1 MAQPRTIDGKL
12 LARMIRA
19 GVENLRSHVK
29 SVNDLNVFPIPDG
42 DTGDNM
48 LLTSIGGMEK
58 VDTHCSSVSDMSHS
72 VSDGMLLS
80 ARGNSGVILSQIFE
94 GMAAALEGVENADS
108 ATLIRALES
117 GTKFAYEAVMT
128 PTEGTMLTV
137 MRCATEYVEG
147 KDYSSPMDVLA
158 DFLEEARRTLD
169 KTPSMLP
176 VLKKAGVVDSGGAG
190 LVYIVEGMLRGAF
203 SDEGGDGDDD
213 DDSSFEFSAP
223 GQQNLDLDLFTEDSE
238 LEYGYCTELL
248 VRLQRAKTDIDS
260 FDVNVI
266 LDYLREIGNSVVT
279 VKRGS
284 IVKIHVHT
292 KTPDRVLSFCQ
303 RYGEFLRIK
312 IENMSLQ
319 HSNTELPDTED
330 SAPSV
335 ERTERR
341 KYGVVAVASGEG
353 IQQMFRDSG
362 ADEIVDGG
370 QSMNPSTSAF
380 LTAFRNVN
388 AETVFVLP
396 NNGNIL
402 LTAKLAAGMYK
413 FSDVRVI
420 ESKSTGEGYA
430 ALSVYSGEEDSAD
443 EIVSEMSEAMKASV
457 TAAVSKS
464 IRNAEGV
471 REGEYIGFRGKDILT
486 CRPSRS
492 DAVLDTLS
500 SLPAD
505 DCDIIIVIRGRAV
518 DSTEAENVE
527 KEIRAKYR
535 GKEVYLVDGKQ
546 EIYDYILILE

>member
-1 MAQPRTIDGKL
+1 MSQSRTIDGKL

-19 GVENLRSHVK
+19 GVENLRKHVK

-58 VDTHCSSVSDMSHS
+58 VDGHCLSVSDMSHS

-94 GMAAALEGVENADS
+94 GMASALEGVENADS
-108 ATLIRALES
+108 NALVKALES

-137 MRCATEYVEG
+137 MRCATEYVAERE
-147 KDYSSPMDVLA
+147 YSSPMDVLA

-203 SDEGGDGDDD
+203 SDEESDDD
-213 DDSSFEFSAP
+213 DESFEFTAP
-223 GQQNLDLDLFTEDSE
+223 GQQNLDLDLFTEDSV

-248 VRLQRAKTDIDS
+248 VRLQRAKVDIDS

-284 IVKIHVHT
+284 VVKIHVHT
-292 KTPDRVLSFCQ
+292 KTPDKVLSFCQ
-303 RYGEFLRIK
+303 QYGEFLKIK

-335 ERTERR
+335 EKAERR

-353 IQQMFRDSG
+353 IKKMFQSSG

-420 ESKSTGEGYA
+420 ESRSTGEGYA
-430 ALSVYSGEEDSAD
+430 ALSMYSGEEESAD
-443 EIVSEMSEAMKASV
+443 EIVEEMTEAMKSSV

-486 CRPSRS
+486 SKESRT
-492 DAVLDTLS
+492 DAVIETIVS
-500 SLPAD
+500 IGID
-505 DCDIIIVIRGRAV
+505 DYDIALVIYGKAV
-518 DSTEAENVE
+518 DEDEAKSVE
-527 KEIRAKYR
+527 KEISSRWK
-535 GKEVYLVDGKQ
+535 GKEVYLVDGGQ
-546 EIYDYILILE
+546 DIYDYILILE

>member
-1 MAQPRTIDGKL
+1 MSQPRTIDGKL

-58 VDTHCSSVSDMSHS
+58 VDSHCSSVSDMSHS

-94 GMAAALEGVENADS
+94 GMASALEGVENADS
-108 ATLIRALES
+108 SDLVKALES

-137 MRCATEYVEG
+137 MRCATEYVAG
-147 KDYSSPMDVLA
+147 KEYSSPMDVLA

-203 SDEGGDGDDD
+203 SDEDGDDD
-213 DDSSFEFSAP
+213 DGSFEFAAP
-223 GQQNLDLDLFTEDSE
+223 GQQNLDLDLFTEDSV

-248 VRLQRAKTDIDS
+248 VRLQRAKVDIES

-284 IVKIHVHT
+284 VVKIHVHT
-292 KTPDRVLSFCQ
+292 KTPDKVLAFCQ
-303 RYGEFLRIK
+303 QYGEFLKIK

-319 HSNTELPDTED
+319 HSNTDLPDTQD

-335 ERTERR
+335 EKTERK
-341 KYGVVAVASGEG
+341 KYAVVAVASGEG
-353 IQQMFRDSG
+353 IKKMFTDSG

-370 QSMNPSTSAF
+370 QSMNPSTEAF
-380 LTAFRNVN
+380 LRAFKNVN

-396 NNGNIL
+396 NNSNIL
-402 LTAKLAAGMYK
+402 LTAKLAAGMFK

-430 ALSVYSGEEDSAD
+430 ALSMYSGEEESAD
-443 EIVSEMSEAMKASV
+443 EIVDEMTEAMKSSL

-486 CRPSRS
+486 SRPSRT
-492 DAVLDTLS
+492 DAVIETMA
-500 SLPAD
+500 SLGID
-505 DCDIIIVIRGRAV
+505 DYDIALVIYGKAV
-518 DSTEAENVE
+518 EEDEAKIVE
-527 KEIRAKYR
+527 KELSSRWK
-535 GKEVYLVDGKQ
+535 GKEVYLVDGGQ
-546 EIYDYILILE
+546 DIYDYILILE

>member
-1 MAQPRTIDGKL
+1 MSQSRTIDGKL

-19 GVENLRSHVK
+19 GVENLRKHVK

-58 VDTHCSSVSDMSHS
+58 VDGHCLSVSDMSHS

-94 GMAAALEGVENADS
+94 GMASALEGVENADS
-108 ATLIRALES
+108 NALVKALES

-137 MRCATEYVEG
+137 MRCATEYVAERE
-147 KDYSSPMDVLA
+147 YSSPMDVLA

-203 SDEGGDGDDD
+203 SDEESDDD
-213 DDSSFEFSAP
+213 DESFEFTAP
-223 GQQNLDLDLFTEDSE
+223 GQQNLDLDLFTEDSV

-248 VRLQRAKTDIDS
+248 VRLQRAKVDIDS

-284 IVKIHVHT
+284 VVKIHVHT
-292 KTPDRVLSFCQ
+292 KTPDKVLSFCQ
-303 RYGEFLRIK
+303 QYGEFLKIK

-330 SAPSV
+330 SAPGV
-335 ERTERR
+335 EKAERR

-353 IQQMFRDSG
+353 IKKMFQSSG

-380 LTAFRNVN
+380 LTAFKNVN

-420 ESKSTGEGYA
+420 ESRSTGEGYA
-430 ALSVYSGEEDSAD
+430 ALSMYSGEEESAD
-443 EIVSEMSEAMKASV
+443 EIVEEMTEAMKSSV

-486 CRPSRS
+486 SKESRT
-492 DAVLDTLS
+492 DAVIETIVS
-500 SLPAD
+500 IGID
-505 DCDIIIVIRGRAV
+505 DYDIALVIYGKAV
-518 DSTEAENVE
+518 DEDEAKSVE
-527 KEIRAKYR
+527 KEISSRWK
-535 GKEVYLVDGKQ
+535 GKEVYLVDGGQ
-546 EIYDYILILE
+546 DIYDYILILE

>member
-1 MAQPRTIDGKL
+1 MSQSRTIDGKL

-19 GVENLRSHVK
+19 GVENLRKHVK

-58 VDTHCSSVSDMSHS
+58 VDGHCLSVSDMSHS

-94 GMAAALEGVENADS
+94 GMASALEGVENADS
-108 ATLIRALES
+108 NALVKALES

-137 MRCATEYVEG
+137 MRCATEYVAERE
-147 KDYSSPMDVLA
+147 YSSPMDVLA

-203 SDEGGDGDDD
+203 SDEESDDD
-213 DDSSFEFSAP
+213 DESFEFTAP
-223 GQQNLDLDLFTEDSE
+223 GQQNLDLDLFTEDSV

-248 VRLQRAKTDIDS
+248 VRLQRAKVDIDS

-284 IVKIHVHT
+284 VVKIHVHT
-292 KTPDRVLSFCQ
+292 KTPDKVLSFCQ
-303 RYGEFLRIK
+303 QYGEFLKIK

-330 SAPSV
+330 SAPGV
-335 ERTERR
+335 EKAERR

-353 IQQMFRDSG
+353 IKKMFQSSG

-380 LTAFRNVN
+380 LTAFKNVN

-420 ESKSTGEGYA
+420 ESRSTGEGYA
-430 ALSVYSGEEDSAD
+430 ALSMYSGEEESAD
-443 EIVSEMSEAMKASV
+443 EIVEEMTEAMKSSV

-486 CRPSRS
+486 SKVSRT
-492 DAVLDTLS
+492 DAVIETIVS
-500 SLPAD
+500 IGID
-505 DCDIIIVIRGRAV
+505 DYDIALVIYGKAV
-518 DSTEAENVE
+518 DEDEAKSVE
-527 KEIRAKYR
+527 KEISSRWK
-535 GKEVYLVDGKQ
+535 GKEVYLVDGGQ
-546 EIYDYILILE
+546 DIYDYILILE

>member
-1 MAQPRTIDGKL
+1 MSQSRTIDGKL

-19 GVENLRSHVK
+19 GVENLRFHVK

-58 VDTHCSSVSDMSHS
+58 VDSHCSSVSDMSHS

-94 GMAAALEGVENADS
+94 GMASALEGVENADS
-108 ATLIRALES
+108 SDLVKALES

-137 MRCATEYVEG
+137 MRCATEYVARRE
-147 KDYSSPMDVLA
+147 YSSPMDVLA

-203 SDEGGDGDDD
+203 SEDDSTEDDD
-213 DDSSFEFSAP
+213 ESFTFTAP
-223 GQQNLDLDLFTEDSE
+223 GQQNLDLDLFTEDSV

-248 VRLQRAKTDIDS
+248 VRLQRAKVDIES

-284 IVKIHVHT
+284 VVKIHVHT
-292 KTPDRVLSFCQ
+292 KTPDKVLSFCQ
-303 RYGEFLRIK
+303 RYGEFLKIK

-335 ERTERR
+335 EKTEKK

-353 IQQMFRDSG
+353 IKKMFTDSG

-370 QSMNPSTSAF
+370 QSMNPSTEAF
-380 LTAFRNVN
+380 LRAFKNVN
-388 AETVFVLP
+388 AETIFVLP
-396 NNGNIL
+396 NNSNIL
-402 LTAKLAAGMYK
+402 LTAKLAAGMFK

-420 ESKSTGEGYA
+420 EAKSTGEGYA
-430 ALSVYSGEEDSAD
+430 ALSMYSGEEESAD
-443 EIVSEMSEAMKASV
+443 EIVEEMTDAMKSSV

-464 IRNAEGV
+464 IRDAEGV

-486 CRPSRS
+486 SRPSRT
-492 DAVLDTLS
+492 DAVMETMA
-500 SLPAD
+500 SLGID
-505 DCDIIIVIRGRAV
+505 DYDIALVIYGKAV
-518 DSTEAENVE
+518 EEDEARNVE
-527 KEIRAKYR
+527 KEISSRWK
-535 GKEVYLVDGKQ
+535 GKEIYLVDGGQ
-546 EIYDYILILE
+546 DIYDYILILE

>member
-1 MAQPRTIDGKL
+1 MSQSRAIDGKL

-19 GVENLRSHVK
+19 GVENLRKHVK

-58 VDTHCSSVSDMSHS
+58 VDGHCLSVSDMSHS

-94 GMAAALEGVENADS
+94 GMASALEGVENADS
-108 ATLIRALES
+108 NALVKALES

-137 MRCATEYVEG
+137 MRCATEYVAERE
-147 KDYSSPMDVLA
+147 YSSPMDVLA

-203 SDEGGDGDDD
+203 SDEESDDD
-213 DDSSFEFSAP
+213 DESFEFTAP
-223 GQQNLDLDLFTEDSE
+223 GQQNLDLDLFTEDSV

-248 VRLQRAKTDIDS
+248 VRLQRAKVDIDS

-284 IVKIHVHT
+284 VVKIHVHT
-292 KTPDRVLSFCQ
+292 KTPDKVLSFCQ
-303 RYGEFLRIK
+303 QYGEFLKIK

-335 ERTERR
+335 EKAERR

-353 IQQMFRDSG
+353 IKKMFQSSG

-420 ESKSTGEGYA
+420 ESRSTGEGYA
-430 ALSVYSGEEDSAD
+430 ALSMYSGEEESAD
-443 EIVSEMSEAMKASV
+443 EIVEEMTEAMKSSV

-486 CRPSRS
+486 SKESRT
-492 DAVLDTLS
+492 DAVIETIVS
-500 SLPAD
+500 IGID
-505 DCDIIIVIRGRAV
+505 DYDIALVIYGKAV
-518 DSTEAENVE
+518 DEDEAKSVE
-527 KEIRAKYR
+527 KEISSRWK
-535 GKEVYLVDGKQ
+535 GKEVYLVDGGQ
-546 EIYDYILILE
+546 DIYDYILILE

>member
-1 MAQPRTIDGKL
+1 MSQSRTIDGKL

-19 GVENLRSHVK
+19 GVENLRKHVK

-58 VDTHCSSVSDMSHS
+58 VDGHCLSVSDMSHS

-94 GMAAALEGVENADS
+94 GMASALEGVENADS
-108 ATLIRALES
+108 NALVKALES

-137 MRCATEYVEG
+137 MRCATEYVAERE
-147 KDYSSPMDVLA
+147 YSSPMDVLA

-203 SDEGGDGDDD
+203 SDEESDDD
-213 DDSSFEFSAP
+213 DESFEFTAP
-223 GQQNLDLDLFTEDSE
+223 GQQNLDLDLFTEDSV

-248 VRLQRAKTDIDS
+248 VRLQRAKVDIDS

-284 IVKIHVHT
+284 VVKIHVHT
-292 KTPDRVLSFCQ
+292 KTPDKVLSFCQ
-303 RYGEFLRIK
+303 QYGEFLKIK

-330 SAPSV
+330 SAPGV
-335 ERTERR
+335 EKAERR

-353 IQQMFRDSG
+353 IKKMFQSSG

-420 ESKSTGEGYA
+420 ESRSTGEGYA
-430 ALSVYSGEEDSAD
+430 ALSMYSGEEESAD
-443 EIVSEMSEAMKASV
+443 EIVEEMTEAMKSSV

-486 CRPSRS
+486 SKESRT
-492 DAVLDTLS
+492 DAVIETIVS
-500 SLPAD
+500 IGID
-505 DCDIIIVIRGRAV
+505 DYDIALVIYGKAV
-518 DSTEAENVE
+518 DEDEAKSVE
-527 KEIRAKYR
+527 KEISSRWK
-535 GKEVYLVDGKQ
+535 GKEVYLVDGGQ
-546 EIYDYILILE
+546 DIYDYILILE

>member
-1 MAQPRTIDGKL
+1 MSQSRTIDGKL

-58 VDTHCSSVSDMSHS
+58 VDSHCSSVSDMSHS

-94 GMAAALEGVENADS
+94 GMASALEGVENADS
-108 ATLIRALES
+108 SDLVKALES

-137 MRCATEYVEG
+137 MRCATEYVARRE
-147 KDYSSPMDVLA
+147 YSSPMDVLA

-203 SDEGGDGDDD
+203 SEDDSTEDDD
-213 DDSSFEFSAP
+213 ESFTFTAP
-223 GQQNLDLDLFTEDSE
+223 GQQNLDLDLFTEDSV

-248 VRLQRAKTDIDS
+248 VRLQRAKVDIES

-284 IVKIHVHT
+284 VVKIHVHT
-292 KTPDRVLSFCQ
+292 KTPDKVLSFCQ
-303 RYGEFLRIK
+303 RYGEFLKIK

-335 ERTERR
+335 EKTEKK

-353 IQQMFRDSG
+353 IKKMFTDSG

-370 QSMNPSTSAF
+370 QSMNPSTEAF
-380 LTAFRNVN
+380 LRAFKNVN
-388 AETVFVLP
+388 AETIFVLP
-396 NNGNIL
+396 NNSNIL
-402 LTAKLAAGMYK
+402 LTAKLAAGMFK

-430 ALSVYSGEEDSAD
+430 ALSMYSGEEESAD
-443 EIVSEMSEAMKASV
+443 EIVEEMTDAMKSSV

-464 IRNAEGV
+464 IRDAEGV

-486 CRPSRS
+486 SRPSRT
-492 DAVLDTLS
+492 DAVMETMT
-500 SLPAD
+500 SLGID
-505 DCDIIIVIRGRAV
+505 DYDIALVIYGKAV
-518 DSTEAENVE
+518 EEDEAKNVE
-527 KEIRAKYR
+527 KEISSRWK
-535 GKEVYLVDGKQ
+535 GKEIYLVDGGQ
-546 EIYDYILILE
+546 DIYDYILILE

>member
-1 MAQPRTIDGKL
+1 MSQPGTIDGKL

-94 GMAAALEGVENADS
+94 GMAAALEGIENADS
-108 ATLIRALES
+108 AALVKALKS

-147 KDYSSPMDVLA
+147 KEYSSPMDVLA

-169 KTPSMLP
+169 RTPSMLP
-176 VLKKAGVVDSGGAG
+176 VLRKAGVVDSGGAG

-203 SDEGGDGDDD
+203 SDEDTEDDD
-213 DDSSFEFSAP
+213 DESFEFQAP

-248 VRLQRAKTDIDS
+248 VRLQRAKVDIDS

-292 KTPDRVLSFCQ
+292 KTPDKVLAFCQ
-303 RYGEFLRIK
+303 QYGEFLKIK

-319 HSNTELPDTED
+319 HSNTELPDTSD

-341 KYGVVAVASGEG
+341 KYGVVAVASGDG

-370 QSMNPSTSAF
+370 QSMNPSTGSFLAAF
-380 LTAFRNVN
+380 TKVN
-388 AETVFVLP
+388 ADTVFVLP
-396 NNGNIL
+396 NNSNIL

-420 ESKSTGEGYA
+420 ESKNTGEGYA

-443 EIVSEMSEAMKASV
+443 EIVEEMNDAMKASV
-457 TAAVSKS
+457 TAAVSRS

-500 SLPAD
+500 SLPIED
-505 DCDIIIVIRGRAV
+505 SDIVIVIYGGAV
-518 DSTEAENVE
+518 ESTEAETVE
-527 KEIRAKYR
+527 KEILSRYK